1 MNTSKSQINMNIVS
15 GVERSTLTA
24 VFPDRA
30 TAKLVI
36 DDLHA
41 FGLRDDQISVAM
53 RNGRQQDKLIAD
65 TGTHAT
71 EGAVNRA
78 VGAHVQGGLR
88 GLMIGLLTNIF
99 PDKTHDTPATPSDGS
114 NATTGGMLGVLL
126 NMQIP
131 EAEARQ
137 RESGYRN
144 GSVLI
149 SIKVFE
155 GVAEAQS
162 IMQRHGGGWVN
173 RA

>member
-1 MNTSKSQINMNIVS
+1 MNMSKSYVNLNIVPS
-15 GVERSTLTA
+15 MERSALTT

-30 TAKLVI
+30 TARHAI

-41 FGLRDDQISVAM
+41 FGFRDDQISVAM
-53 RNGRQQDKLIAD
+53 RDSHQQDKLIAD

-71 EGAVNRA
+71 EGAVNHA
-78 VGAHVQGGLR
+78 VGDHAQGGLR
-88 GLMIGLLTNIF
+88 GLMSGLLTNIF
-99 PDKTHDTPATPSDGS
+99 PDKTHGTPTTPSDGS
-114 NATTGGMLGVLL
+114 AATGGMLGVLL

-137 RESGYRN
+137 RESGFRN
-144 GSVLI
+144 GSVLV
-149 SIKVFE
+149 SAQVFE

-162 IMQRHGGGWVN
+162 IMQHHGGGWVN